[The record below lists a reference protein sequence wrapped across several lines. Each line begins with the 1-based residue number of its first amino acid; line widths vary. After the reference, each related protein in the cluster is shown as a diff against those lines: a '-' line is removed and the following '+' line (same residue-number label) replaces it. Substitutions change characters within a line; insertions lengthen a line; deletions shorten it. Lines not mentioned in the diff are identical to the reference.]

1 MHRFK
6 IVITALVVSLGLSGL
21 AGGADEV
28 PYPEGY
34 RNWFHVK
41 SQIATK
47 DHPRFAQIGGIHHV
61 YANAEGL
68 KGYQSGAFPDGA
80 VLILDVLALTEEA
93 GSLVE
98 GERRWLG
105 VMHKDREKYATTGG
119 WGFEN
124 FAGSSKTDRTVA
136 VNGPIEACVTCH
148 MKRKDSDLV
157 FSKLRE

>member
-1 MHRFK
+1 MQRFK
-6 IVITALVVSLGLSGL
+6 FAITVVAVSLGLSGL

-34 RNWFHVK
+34 RSWFHVK

-61 YANAEGL
+61 YANATGL
-68 KGYQSGAFPDGA
+68 KGYQSGTFADGS
-80 VLILDVLALTEEA
+80 VLILDVFALAEEN

-105 VMHKDREKYATTGG
+105 VMHKDREKYKATGG

-124 FAGSSKTDRTVA
+124 FAGDSKTDRNVA
-136 VNGPIEACVTCH
+136 VNGAIDACVTCH

>member
-6 IVITALVVSLGLSGL
+6 LTSTALVVSLGLSSL

-34 RNWFHVK
+34 RSWFHVK

-47 DHPRFAQIGGIHHV
+47 DHPRFAQIGGIHHI
-61 YANAEGL
+61 YANAAGVN
-68 KGYQSGAFPDGA
+68 GYKSGTFADGS
-80 VLILDVLALTEEA
+80 VLILDVFALTEEA

-105 VMHKDREKYATTGG
+105 VMQKDSEKYKATGG

-124 FAGSSKTDRTVA
+124 FAGDSKTDRNVA
-136 VNGPIEACVTCH
+136 VNGAIDACVTCH

>member
-1 MHRFK
+1 MHRVK
-6 IVITALVVSLGLSGL
+6 VGIIAVIVSLGLSRS

-34 RNWFHVK
+34 RSWFHVK

-47 DHPRFAQIGGIHHV
+47 DHPRFAQIGGIHHI
-61 YANAEGL
+61 YANAAGL
-68 KGYQSGAFPDGA
+68 TGYQTGAFPEGA
-80 VLILDVLALTEEA
+80 VLILDVFALVEEG

-105 VMHKDREKYATTGG
+105 VMQKDREKFKATGG
-119 WGFEN
+119 WGFEH
-124 FAGSSKTDRTVA
+124 FAGNSKTDREVA

-157 FSKLRE
+157 FSKLRQ

>member
-1 MHRFK
+1 MHHFRIGV
-6 IVITALVVSLGLSGL
+6 IVFAASLGFSGL

-34 RNWFHVK
+34 RSWFHVK

-47 DHPRFAQIGGIHHV
+47 DHPRFAQIGGIHHI
-61 YANAEGL
+61 YANAAGL
-68 KGYQSGAFPDGA
+68 TGYQSGSFPDGS
-80 VLILDVLALTEEA
+80 VLILDVFALTEEA
-93 GSLVE
+93 GALVE

-105 VMHKDREKYATTGG
+105 VMQKDREKYKATGG
-119 WGFEN
+119 WGFGN
-124 FAGSSKTDRTVA
+124 FAGNSKTDREVA

-148 MKRKDSDLV
+148 MKRQDSDLI

>member
-1 MHRFK
+1 MHRFR
-6 IVITALVVSLGLSGL
+6 ISVMVFAASLGFSGL

-34 RNWFHVK
+34 RSWFHVK

-47 DHPRFAQIGGIHHV
+47 EHPRFAQIGGIHHI
-61 YANAEGL
+61 YANSAGL
-68 KGYQSGAFPDGA
+68 TGYQTGSFPDGS
-80 VLILDVLALTEEA
+80 VLILDVFALEEEA

-105 VMHKDREKYATTGG
+105 VMHKDREKYKATGG

-124 FAGSSKTDRTVA
+124 FAGNSKTDREVA

-148 MKRKDSDLV
+148 NKRKDTDLV
-157 FSKLRE
+157 FSKLRQ

>member
-6 IVITALVVSLGLSGL
+6 LTSTALVVSLGLSSL

-34 RNWFHVK
+34 RSWFHVK

-47 DHPRFAQIGGIHHV
+47 DHPRFAQIGGIHHI
-61 YANAEGL
+61 YANAAGVN
-68 KGYQSGAFPDGA
+68 GYKSGTFADGS
-80 VLILDVLALTEEA
+80 VLILDVFALTEEA
-93 GSLVE
+93 GSLIE

-105 VMHKDREKYATTGG
+105 VMHKDSEKYKATGG

-124 FAGSSKTDRTVA
+124 FAGDSKTDRNVA
-136 VNGPIEACVTCH
+136 VNGAIDACVTCH